1 MYFGFILVSS
11 TVQYVWKFVFE
22 RMAINNMFAD
32 MPHVCIEKSVGQIF
46 AKHWNEMLHALP
58 IGTQL
63 VISIYNFFIQ
73 FSECYFI
80 EYTYF

>member
-46 AKHWNEMLHALP
+46 AKH
-58 IGTQL
+58 
-63 VISIYNFFIQ
+63 
-73 FSECYFI
+73 
-80 EYTYF
+80 